1 MVTLPDNEINITN
14 IAYSQKQTLTIIK
27 MKSSLVILYHREPYD
42 EIVKDGKIHYVPK
55 KSPNGIVPTLK
66 SFFADVNQGTW
77 VAWKEVTS
85 KQKASFEAKV
95 NIEGEGNYN
104 VLRIP
109 LDATQVKHFYHITSK
124 EAFWP
129 ILHSFPDHF
138 TSETTDWE
146 NFKQINRL
154 FAEAACE
161 EAADDALIWI
171 HDYNLWL
178 VPQYIRERKPE
189 ARIAFFHHTPFPSVD
204 VFNILPWRDAIVES
218 LLCCDI
224 VGFHV
229 PRYSENFVNVARSL
243 KPVKI
248 LKKQPV
254 AGHMTPV
261 GIALAEPEMTSQ
273 LSYKGQV
280 VNIDAF
286 PVGTNPQHILSVLEQ
301 SETKARLAQIK
312 EELQGR
318 KLIIAAGRVDYV
330 KGNQEKLEAYGRLLE
345 RRPDLHGKVNF
356 VMTCVQAAAGMRIYK
371 TAQSKIEQLVGKIN
385 GRYGKLDWMPILL
398 FTQPIPLTHLIA
410 YYKAADICWTT
421 PLRDGLNL
429 VAKEYVVAHGGKD
442 GVLVLSEFVGAAVE
456 LPEAILTNPYSL
468 KRMDNAIEEALAMSP
483 EEQAQRMAKMY
494 QTVTKY
500 DVKYWADRLL
510 DQFKNL
516 KHETVSD

>member
-1 MVTLPDNEINITN
+1 
-14 IAYSQKQTLTIIK
+14 

-42 EIVKDGKIHYVPK
+42 EIVKDGKTVYVQK

-66 SFFADVNQGTW
+66 SFFADVNRGTW
-77 VAWKEVTS
+77 VAWKQVTA
-85 KQKASFEAKV
+85 KQKANFQPKV
-95 NIEGEGNYN
+95 QVEGEGNYN

-109 LDATQVKHFYHITSK
+109 LDAQQVRDFYHITSK

-129 ILHSFPDHF
+129 ILHSFPFHF
-138 TSETTDWE
+138 TSESTDWE
-146 NFKQINRL
+146 NFQNINRL

-178 VPQYIRERKPE
+178 VPQYIREKKPD

-204 VFNILPWRDAIVES
+204 VFNILPWRDSIVES

-229 PRYSENFVNVARSL
+229 PRYAENFVNVARSL
-243 KPVKI
+243 KPVNI
-248 LKKQPV
+248 LKQESV
-254 AGHMTPV
+254 AKGHMTPV
-261 GIALAEPEMTSQ
+261 GIALAEPEVTTQ
-273 LSYKGQV
+273 LSYQGQV

-286 PVGTNPQHILSVLEQ
+286 PVGTNPQFIQSILAEPESQE
-301 SETKARLAQIK
+301 RLAQVK

-318 KLIIAAGRVDYV
+318 KLVIAAGRVDYV
-330 KGNQEKLEAYGRLLE
+330 KGNLEKLEAYGRLLE
-345 RRPDLHGKVNF
+345 RRPDLHGKINF
-356 VMTCVQAAAGMRIYK
+356 IMTCVQPAAGMRVYK
-371 TAQSKIEQLVGKIN
+371 TAQGQIEQIVGKIN
-385 GRYGKLDWMPILL
+385 GRFAKLGWTPILL
-398 FTQPIPLTHLIA
+398 FTQPVPLKDLLC

-429 VAKEYVVAHGGKD
+429 VAKEYIVAHEGKD

-456 LPEAILTNPYSL
+456 LPEAILTNPYSIN
-468 KRMDNAIEEALAMSP
+468 RMDEAIEKALAMSP
-483 EEQAQRMAKMY
+483 EEQKTRMEKMY
-494 QTVTKY
+494 QTVTTY

-510 DQFKNL
+510 DKFKNL
-516 KHETVSD
+516 KRETV

>member
-1 MVTLPDNEINITN
+1 
-14 IAYSQKQTLTIIK
+14 
-27 MKSSLVILYHREPYD
+27 MKSSLVILYHREPHD

-55 KSPNGIVPTLK
+55 KSPNGIIPTLK

-77 VAWKEVTS
+77 IAWKQLNN
-85 KQKASFEAKV
+85 KQKADFEERV
-95 NIEGEGNYN
+95 NIEGEANYN
-104 VLRIP
+104 VRRIP
-109 LDATQVKHFYHITSK
+109 LNAEQVKHFYHITSK

-138 TSETTDWE
+138 TSETTEWE
-146 NFKQINRL
+146 NFQNINRL

-178 VPQYIRERKPE
+178 VPQYIRELKPN

-204 VFNILPWRDAIVES
+204 IFNILPWRDAIAES

-248 LKKQPV
+248 LKRGPV
-254 AGHMTPV
+254 EGHMTRM
-261 GIALAEPEMTSQ
+261 GMALAEPDMTTQ
-273 LSYKGQV
+273 LSYKGQI

-286 PVGTNPQHILSVLEQ
+286 PVGTNPQHILSI
-301 SETKARLAQIK
+301 LAQPETITRIKKVK
-312 EELQGR
+312 EELQGK
-318 KLIIAAGRVDYV
+318 KLIIAAGRIDYV
-330 KGNQEKLEAYGRLLE
+330 KGNEEKLEAYGRLLA
-345 RRPDLHGKVNF
+345 RRPDLHGKLSF
-356 VMTCVQAAAGMRIYK
+356 VMTCVQAAPGMRVYK
-371 TAQSKIEQLVGKIN
+371 TAQSTIEQLVGKIN
-385 GRYGKLDWMPILL
+385 GRYGKLDWMPIRLY
-398 FTQPIPLTHLIA
+398 TQPMSMTDLMA
-410 YYKAADICWTT
+410 YYKVADICWTT

-429 VAKEYVVAHGGKD
+429 VAKEYVVAHEGKD

-468 KRMDNAIEEALAMSP
+468 DGMDRAIEQALVMSEDEQKKRMT
-483 EEQAQRMAKMY
+483 KMY
-494 QTVTKY
+494 KTVTTY

-510 DQFKNL
+510 EQFKNL
-516 KHETVSD
+516 KHETFDEKEAVLNSAAN